1 VKPVIHRRRSNQIKL
16 ILLASVSLTACGPQV
31 YDSRMNYKSR
41 EDCVR
46 EWGDPA
52 LCEQRSHTGT
62 GFIWLGPRF
71 LVNNGFY
78 RYLGPNNQ
86 PLNPPANA
94 EIARNNASTRS
105 TGVSTSPRGGFGSSS
120 RSSGGWGG

>member
-1 VKPVIHRRRSNQIKL
+1 MNRRRSTQIQL
-16 ILLASVSLTACGPQV
+16 VLLASVSLTACGPQV
-31 YDSRMNYKSR
+31 HDSRMNYRNR

-52 LCEQRSHTGT
+52 LCQQSTGT
-62 GFIWLGPRF
+62 GFMWWGPRF
-71 LVNNGFY
+71 MVNNGVY

-86 PLNPPANA
+86 PLNPPPNS
-94 EIARNNASTRS
+94 EIAKNNYSARS
-105 TGVSTSPRGGFGSSS
+105 TGVSTTPRGGFGSSS